1 MNHIYDKFVIALD
14 HSTNK
19 ITIYIHLKKEKTTN
33 KMKVPRRKQKFIA
46 KNYVKVLLPKKITQ
60 REMIISRA
68 VNELKVIENVHE
80 FSSELKKKK
89 PKKKFIE
96 LCRKI
101 EANSIQLLRHLDCK
115 KLYYSRF
122 VFFFISNA

>member
-46 KNYVKVLLPKKITQ
+46 RNYVKVLLPKKNNTTRDDNFKGCKRVESHWKCSWIFIGTEEKKTQ
-60 REMIISRA
+60 K
-68 VNELKVIENVHE
+68 KVHWIV
-80 FSSELKKKK
+80 
-89 PKKKFIE
+89 
-96 LCRKI
+96 
-101 EANSIQLLRHLDCK
+101 
-115 KLYYSRF
+115 
-122 VFFFISNA
+122 